1 MLGALAM
8 MTVADWRKRAHDCMA
23 ASKLASDRD
32 GQLGWQMLSEA
43 WLKCAEWRDR
53 ENIGG
58 NGRPAAGPHTV
69 IAPSNATRAAEN
81 GERLRTRL
89 ALGMST

>member
-1 MLGALAM
+1 M
-8 MTVADWRKRAHDCMA
+8 MTVADWRKRAHDCMTASRLA
-23 ASKLASDRD
+23 ADRD
-32 GQLGWQMLSEA
+32 GQLGWQALSDA

-53 ENIGG
+53 EKLTPKETPVAQPYTPTASPNV
-58 NGRPAAGPHTV
+58 A
-69 IAPSNATRAAEN
+69 RAVEN